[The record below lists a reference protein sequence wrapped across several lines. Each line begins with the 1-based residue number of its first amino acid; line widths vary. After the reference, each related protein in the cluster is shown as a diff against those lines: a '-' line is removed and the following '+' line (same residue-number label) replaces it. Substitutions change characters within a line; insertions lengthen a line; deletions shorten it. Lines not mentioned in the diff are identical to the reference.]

1 MIGKGSI
8 KIGILGGLI
17 VGGIAAILLAPRSGA
32 ETRAM
37 LSERAEPFRA
47 KADELVRPTV
57 ERTRQRIAPFAD
69 RIRRSRSGLDT
80 PREEAVEETAAA
92 A

>member
-1 MIGKGSI
+1 MIGRGSI

-37 LSERAEPFRA
+37 LSEKAEPFRA
-47 KADELVRPTV
+47 RADELVRPTV
-57 ERTRQRIAPFAD
+57 ERTRQRVAPFAA
-69 RIRRSRSGLDT
+69 RIRSRSDRDATL
-80 PREEAVEETAAA
+80 EEAVEETAAA

>member
-1 MIGKGSI
+1 MIGRGSI

-17 VGGIAAILLAPRSGA
+17 VGGVAAVLLTRRSGA
-32 ETRAM
+32 ETRSM
-37 LSERAEPFRA
+37 LSERAAPLRA
-47 KADELVRPTV
+47 RADELVRPTV

-69 RIRRSRSGLDT
+69 RIRSRSGLDA
-80 PREEAVEETAAA
+80 PQGEAVEEPAAA

>member
-1 MIGKGSI
+1 MIGRGPI
-8 KIGILGGLI
+8 TIGILGGLI
-17 VGGIAAILLAPRSGA
+17 VGGIAALLLAPKSGA

-37 LSERAEPFRA
+37 LAERAEPFRA

-57 ERTRQRIAPFAD
+57 ERTRQRVAPFAG
-69 RIRRSRSGLDT
+69 RIRSRSGMDSPQKET
-80 PREEAVEETAAA
+80 VEETAAA